1 MNKYNDFII
10 NHSKNCR
17 DLVFEYADYLR
28 DKVVIDIG
36 SNIGLFAR
44 SLAENLPYS
53 QIHLFEPSLEYFNKS
68 KELLKDYKNIVYN
81 NFAVG
86 DLAEEKILYKS
97 DSNIGWNTLYKK
109 DPNQDEK
116 FFEKMIAESVKI
128 VKLDDYY
135 RDIEK
140 IDFIKIDVEGYERN
154 VLEGSWNLIE
164 KFKPYIL
171 IEVAWGKNHPDW
183 HLNKKSY
190 EKLFSLGYERFDLD
204 SIEITKDIIFKPI
217 NGKNDVTLVT
227 GLWNAGRGNLS
238 GMWNRSF
245 DFYLE
250 RFKELL
256 KTDNNLI
263 VFGDN
268 DIKKIVF
275 EHRNEKNTQFIYK
288 DLSDIRKYEYYP
300 LIQKNRNDPNWK
312 FQNDWIAE
320 SPLGKME
327 MAIPIY
333 LSKMVFLNEAIE
345 KSKFNS
351 DFFYHVDGGTRIN
364 KENFS
369 KQIVEDISKYTNFF
383 FICFPYVGPE
393 IHGFNYEK
401 ANELI
406 KDSVS
411 DIDMVPRGTFF
422 GGHKNNIKSLFSLY
436 YDLMMNTLNQGLMG
450 LDESLFTILMYNHPE
465 LIDYYRLEERDERDP
480 EAFFKRFINSNYK
493 KNLFKKIKKK
503 KKYSEKLPIS
513 IGILSWKSGKT
524 LKNTLDSYIKNGLF
538 DIVND
543 YTIFFQEVSDED
555 KKIANEYKIPFIGID
570 QNIGIGKAF
579 IKLIEIART
588 DNILLLEHDWELIEN
603 NEITFKRLEEGIKIL
618 DSGYDVIRYRHRKNP
633 GYPLYSQMAYQGKE
647 LDNYQ
652 EIIKLDSP
660 HLMEC
665 IHWIEDPELRFPDKI
680 SKNEEYFFSTSRW
693 SNFTN
698 NPCLYKKNFYLSNVS
713 DFSNKSQ
720 LLENDISYW
729 WARQN
734 FKVAWG
740 EGLFKHNDIEK
751 Y

>member
-10 NHSKNCR
+10 NQSKNCR

-204 SIEITKDIIFKPI
+204 SIEITKDVIFKPI

-369 KQIVEDISKYTNFF
+369 KQIVEDISKYTDFF

-465 LIDYYRLEERDERDP
+465 LIDYYRLEERDEGNP

-493 KNLFKKIKKK
+493 KKLFKKIKKK

-513 IGILSWKSGKT
+513 IGILSWKSRKT

-579 IKLIEIART
+579 IKLTEIART

-618 DSGYDVIRYRHRKNP
+618 NSGYDVIRYRHRKNP

-698 NPCLYKKNFYLSNVS
+698 NPCLYKKNFYISNVS